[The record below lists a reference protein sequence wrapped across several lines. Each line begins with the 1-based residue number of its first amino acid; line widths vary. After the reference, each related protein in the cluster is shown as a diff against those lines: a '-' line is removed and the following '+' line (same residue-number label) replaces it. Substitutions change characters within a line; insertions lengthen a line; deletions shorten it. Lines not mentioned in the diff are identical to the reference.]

1 MEKASKSYTGSRQSV
16 GTPTLSK
23 DNYFQLMRKIRKER
37 ERIAKVEAN
46 SSEVQPSAESASELR
61 A

>member
-1 MEKASKSYTGSRQSV
+1 MAKASKSYTGSRQSV

-37 ERIAKVEAN
+37 ERIAEVKAN
-46 SSEVQPSAESASELR
+46 GSEVRTSAESASELR

>member
-1 MEKASKSYTGSRQSV
+1 MAKNKSFTGSRQSV

-46 SSEVQPSAESASELR
+46 SSEVRPSAESASELR

>member
-1 MEKASKSYTGSRQSV
+1 MAKNKSFTGSRQSV

-37 ERIAKVEAN
+37 ERIAEAKATG
-46 SSEVQPSAESASELR
+46 SEVSKASEST
-61 A
+61 

>member
-1 MEKASKSYTGSRQSV
+1 MARNKSFTGSRQSV

-37 ERIAKVEAN
+37 ERIAKVETN
-46 SSEVQPSAESASELR
+46 GSEVRPSAESASELR
-61 A
+61 D

>member
-1 MEKASKSYTGSRQSV
+1 MAKNRTYTGNRQSV

-37 ERIAKVEAN
+37 EWIAKTKAN
-46 SSEVQPSAESASELR
+46 SSEVRQDRKGASVV
-61 A
+61 

>member
-1 MEKASKSYTGSRQSV
+1 MAKASKSYTGSRRSV

-37 ERIAKVEAN
+37 ERIAEVKAN
-46 SSEVQPSAESASELR
+46 SSEVRPSAESASELR

>member
-1 MEKASKSYTGSRQSV
+1 MARNKSFTGSRKSV

-37 ERIAKVEAN
+37 EQIAEVKAN
-46 SSEVQPSAESASELR
+46 GSEVRQSAESASELR

>member
-1 MEKASKSYTGSRQSV
+1 MAKASKSFTGSRQSV

-23 DNYFQLMRKIRKER
+23 NNYFQLMRKIRKER

-46 SSEVQPSAESASELR
+46 GSEVRTSAESASELR

>member
-1 MEKASKSYTGSRQSV
+1 MAKASKSFTGSRQSV

-37 ERIAKVEAN
+37 ERIAKTEAN
-46 SSEVQPSAESASELR
+46 SSEVRPSAESASKLR

>member
-1 MEKASKSYTGSRQSV
+1 MARNKSFTGNRQSV

-37 ERIAKVEAN
+37 ERIAEVKAN
-46 SSEVQPSAESASELR
+46 GSEVRQGSEGTSVIR

>member
-1 MEKASKSYTGSRQSV
+1 MAKNKSFTGSRQSV
-16 GTPTLSK
+16 GMPTLSK

-46 SSEVQPSAESASELR
+46 GSEVRPSAESASELR

>member
-1 MEKASKSYTGSRQSV
+1 MAKNKSFTGSRQSV

-23 DNYFQLMRKIRKER
+23 DNYFQLIRKIRKER
-37 ERIAKVEAN
+37 ERIAEVKAN
-46 SSEVQPSAESASELR
+46 GSEVRTSAESASELR

>member
-1 MEKASKSYTGSRQSV
+1 MARNKSFTGSRQSV

-37 ERIAKVEAN
+37 ERIAKTEAN
-46 SSEVQPSAESASELR
+46 SSEVRQDRKGASVV
-61 A
+61 

>member
-1 MEKASKSYTGSRQSV
+1 MARNKSFTGSRQSV

-46 SSEVQPSAESASELR
+46 SSEVRPSAESASELR

>member
-1 MEKASKSYTGSRQSV
+1 MAKNRSYTGSRQSV

-46 SSEVQPSAESASELR
+46 DSEVRASAESASELR

>member
-1 MEKASKSYTGSRQSV
+1 MMPMAKNRTYAGSRQSV

-37 ERIAKVEAN
+37 ERIAEAKR
-46 SSEVQPSAESASELR
+46 EASPISKAPE
-61 A
+61 AT

>member
-1 MEKASKSYTGSRQSV
+1 MAKNKTFTGSRQSV

-46 SSEVQPSAESASELR
+46 SSEVRPSAESASELR

>member
-1 MEKASKSYTGSRQSV
+1 MARNKSFTGSRQSV

-37 ERIAKVEAN
+37 ERIAEAKR
-46 SSEVQPSAESASELR
+46 EASPIQKAPE
-61 A
+61 AT

>member
-1 MEKASKSYTGSRQSV
+1 MAKNKSFTGSRQSV

-37 ERIAKVEAN
+37 ERIAEVKAN
-46 SSEVQPSAESASELR
+46 SSEVLPSAESASELR

>member
-1 MEKASKSYTGSRQSV
+1 MAKASKSYTGSRRSV

-37 ERIAKVEAN
+37 ERIAEVKAN
-46 SSEVQPSAESASELR
+46 GSEVRPSAEIASELR

>member
-1 MEKASKSYTGSRQSV
+1 MAKASKSFTGSRQSV

-37 ERIAKVEAN
+37 ERIAEVKANGSKVR
-46 SSEVQPSAESASELR
+46 PSAESASELR